1 VSAALRPA
9 LVEQIEREH
18 EAVLGAARASLEHAA
33 ACGRLLLEAK
43 SSVPHGGWL
52 PWIEANLSFGIRQA
66 QKYIRLA
73 EHADQMRIENSH
85 FTIDEALGALA
96 DHRET
101 SHALRVMGSSASDEW
116 YTPTHIVELAVATL
130 GAIDLDP
137 CWHPDSPIRATRT
150 YTMAEDGLA
159 HDWAGRLWLNPPYG
173 RTVGT
178 WIGKLV
184 DEYNAGRVTEALALI
199 PARVD
204 TAWFQ
209 LLDAF
214 PRCFPHGRLTFS
226 DSENSAPFPAAI
238 PYLGPNIR
246 RFVEVFGAI
255 GGIWARI
262 DGGAP

>member
-184 DEYNAGRVTEALALI
+184 DEYNAGRV
-199 PARVD
+199 
-204 TAWFQ
+204 
-209 LLDAF
+209 
-214 PRCFPHGRLTFS
+214 
-226 DSENSAPFPAAI
+226 PAA
-238 PYLGPNIR
+238 
-246 RFVEVFGAI
+246 
-255 GGIWARI
+255 
-262 DGGAP
+262 